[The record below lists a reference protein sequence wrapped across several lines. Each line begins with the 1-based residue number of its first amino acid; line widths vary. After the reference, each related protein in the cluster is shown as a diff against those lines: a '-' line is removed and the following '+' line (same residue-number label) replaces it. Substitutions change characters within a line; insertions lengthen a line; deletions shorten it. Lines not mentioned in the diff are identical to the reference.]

1 MKKKWLSIPY
11 GIWAIVFT
19 IVPLLLIA
27 LYSFCSRSAYGQI
40 VYIFTL
46 DNYIKFMEPI
56 YINVLINSLVLAL
69 KSTLICFILG
79 YPMAYIISRSDIKKR
94 NLMMLLFVLPLWT
107 NTLLRTYA
115 WMGILREQGV
125 INQILM
131 FLHII
136 NEPLKLLYTD
146 AAVLLGMVYNFLPF
160 MVLPIYS
167 VLSKIDYSLIEA
179 SSDLGATSFYTFKKV
194 IFPLS
199 LPGVISGITMVF
211 MPSVSTFVISDLLG
225 GGQSILLG
233 NLIQN
238 QFLVARNWQF
248 GSAISMIMMFIMILS
263 MKILGNKDR
272 EEGGKLW

>member
-11 GIWAIVFT
+11 GIWAIIFT

-27 LYSFCSRSAYGQI
+27 VYSFCSRSAYGQI
-40 VYIFTL
+40 VYTFTL

-56 YINVLINSLVLAL
+56 YINVLINSLMLAL

-79 YPMAYIISRSDIKKR
+79 YPMAYILSKSDIKRR

-125 INQILM
+125 INQVLM
-131 FLHII
+131 FLNII
-136 NEPLKLLYTD
+136 DTPLKLLYTD
-146 AAVLLGMVYNFLPF
+146 KAVLLGMVYNFLPF

-194 IFPLS
+194 VFPLS
-199 LPGVISGITMVF
+199 LPGVVSGITMVF
-211 MPSVSTFVISDLLG
+211 MPCVSTFVISDLLG

-248 GSAISMIMMFIMILS
+248 GSAISMIMMFIIIIS